1 MMSEAEE
8 GMKITDWYLS
18 EEDKDFIV
26 SNKGAQSMRLF
37 PGSEKFL
44 LYAQAKK
51 VKNFTDNGG
60 YSTVLGFGVD
70 YFINRGFTSDWGEI
84 EGRFEV
90 IEKTREILI
99 DLIEDGHTFDES
111 QLDKLY
117 AWLNV
122 SAFQA
127 MSMTEPV
134 RRQLHKIVD
143 LMWSSCFLRSKA
155 CSTHSNETAHT
166 MMIDILNNWSDKVVI
181 PCPGLGAV
189 RLLD

>member
-1 MMSEAEE
+1 
-8 GMKITDWYLS
+8 MKITDWYLN

-26 SNKGAQSMRLF
+26 SNKGSNGVRLF
-37 PGSEKFL
+37 PGSEKFI

-51 VKNFTDNGG
+51 VKNFTNNGG
-60 YSTVLGFGVD
+60 YSKVLGFGVD
-70 YFINRGFTSDWGEI
+70 YFINRGFTSDWDEI
-84 EGRFEV
+84 EGRLEI

-99 DLIEDGHTFDES
+99 DLIDDGHTFDES

-127 MSMTEPV
+127 MEMTEPV
-134 RRQLHKIVD
+134 RQQLHQIVD
-143 LMWSSCFLRSKA
+143 LMWSSCFLKNKA
-155 CSTHSNETAHT
+155 CATHSNETAHT
-166 MMIDILNNWSDKVVI
+166 MMIDILNAWSDRVVI
-181 PCPGLGAV
+181 PCPGIGAI

>member
-1 MMSEAEE
+1 MPEAEE
-8 GMKITDWYLS
+8 GMKITDWYLN

-26 SNKGAQSMRLF
+26 SNKGDKGMRVF

-51 VKNFTDNGG
+51 VKNFTNNGG

-70 YFINRGFTSDWGEI
+70 YFINRGFTSDWHEI
-84 EGRFEV
+84 EGRFEI
-90 IEKTREILI
+90 IEKTREILS
-99 DLIEDGHTFDES
+99 DLTDDGHTFDES

-134 RRQLHKIVD
+134 RQQLHKIVD
-143 LMWSSCFLRSKA
+143 LMWSSCVLKSKS
-155 CSTHSNETAHT
+155 CSVHSNETAHT
-166 MMIDILNNWSDKVVI
+166 MMIDILNHWSDKIVI
-181 PCPGLGAV
+181 PYSGIGV
-189 RLLD
+189 RKLLD